1 MDTAQTYRAADGTT
15 LGYRIARAARSPAPL
30 LVMIHGV
37 ASNLTRWSEF
47 VEHTKLRGNWDLL
60 RLDLRG
66 HGDSFTRSGLQ
77 IASWIDDLG
86 ALLDHEQRS
95 SAVFAGHSLGAQVAV
110 QFAARHPSRA
120 RALILIDPVFRQAL
134 RGGLRLAA
142 ACAPFVR
149 TVAAAVRGLNAIG
162 IRRRHIPQRD
172 LHALDERARQQWLS
186 ANRSREM
193 VAHYGSLLE
202 DLRYFPLASYLADVL
217 AMIEPLPAPESLAM
231 PTLALLSSGITYT
244 EPRPTRELLSRL
256 PHGRIVTVDA
266 YHWPL
271 TERPDE
277 VRAAIESWC
286 VELAAQPSSR
296 TTR

>member
-1 MDTAQTYRAADGTT
+1 MDTAQTFRAADGTT
-15 LGYRIARAARSPAPL
+15 LAYRIARAARSPAPL

-47 VEHTKLRGNWDLL
+47 VERTKLRGSWDLL

-66 HGDSFTRSGLQ
+66 HGGSFTRKGLH
-77 IASWIDDLG
+77 IASWVDDLS
-86 ALLDHEQRS
+86 ALLDHEQHG

-120 RALILIDPVFRQAL
+120 RALVLIDPVFRQAL
-134 RGGLRLAA
+134 RGGLRRAA
-142 ACAPFVR
+142 ACAPLLR
-149 TVAAAVRGLNAIG
+149 TAAAALRGLNAIG

-172 LHALDERARQQWLS
+172 LRALDERARKQWLS
-186 ANRSREM
+186 ASRGGDM

-217 AMIEPLPAPESLAM
+217 AMTEPLPAPESLAM
-231 PTLALLSSGITYT
+231 PALALLSSGITYT
-244 EPRPTRELLSRL
+244 EPRLTRELLSRL
-256 PHGRIVTVDA
+256 PHGRIIAVDA

-277 VRAAIESWC
+277 VRAAIDSWC
-286 VELAAQPSSR
+286 AALAAQAPR
-296 TTR
+296 PAAP